1 MQNNNITEILEYII
15 LQNLINPDVGNRE
28 YSRVGYDIMSSLFE
42 DVMEDM
48 YEIENNYVLNMEQK
62 MLDVGIHESLESYK
76 TYEKKP
82 NIRLDVESK
91 LAGGDCKEN
100 CSICNCDIEIND
112 MIANLDCNHI
122 FHTNC
127 ISEWVM
133 YKPEC
138 PCCRALISVKNENEG
153 LLLN

>member
-15 LQNLINPDVGNRE
+15 LQNLINPDVGNRA

-62 MLDVGIHESLESYK
+62 MLDVGIQESLESYK
-76 TYEKKP
+76 TYEKKG
-82 NIRLDVESK
+82 NIRLNVESK
-91 LAGGDCKEN
+91 LASGDCKDN
-100 CSICNCDIEIND
+100 CSICNSQIEMNE

-133 YKPEC
+133 YKAEC
-138 PCCRALISVKNENEG
+138 PCCRALIPIKNENEG
-153 LLLN
+153 Y